1 MSNYSEEQTNML
13 VGAYL
18 DQPTRETVEKLAE
31 QLGRSVKSIIGKLSR
46 EGVYR
51 REVYVSKT
59 GESPITKVEIVNNIA
74 ENLGVESRS
83 LAGLEKSP
91 KAALRNLEKAV
102 AGLQQLQQGHQVQQ
116 LGGEIQ
122 SMDGWD
128 LENDPEYA
136 GEVLKITLNGQVHDI
151 KVPKWTMTEDPYG
164 DGIVSIDWN
173 IDDPKDPHLTYVT
186 SRGGPD
192 PQWDIKWDPEY
203 EPNVQYVKEDGT
215 SLTQEEKDTLTAIK
229 EKLKYD

>member
-18 DQPTRETVEKLAE
+18 DQPTRETVEELAE
-31 QLGRSVKSIIGKLSR
+31 KLGRSVKSIIGKLSR

-102 AGLQQLQQGHQVQQ
+102 AGLQQSIKPDTFTVT
-116 LGGEIQ
+116 LGTENYELDVPKWAMTEDPYGIHLVGNPEITLDIPDHKLDR
-122 SMDGWD
+122 SGWD

-136 GEVLKITLNGQVHDI
+136 AEVLKVTLEGR
-151 KVPKWTMTEDPYG
+151 
-164 DGIVSIDWN
+164 
-173 IDDPKDPHLTYVT
+173 DD
-186 SRGGPD
+186 
-192 PQWDIKWDPEY
+192 
-203 EPNVQYVKEDGT
+203 
-215 SLTQEEKDTLTAIK
+215 
-229 EKLKYD
+229 